1 VITLATVGGTLYA
14 GGLFHTVG
22 GAVRN
27 KLAAFDATTG
37 ALLGWN
43 PDGDGT
49 VHTLASDGTTIAA
62 GGELNSVNGL
72 DRDFLAA
79 IDTTTG
85 RATSFDAGLN
95 GSVTTLVGSGTTMY
109 VGGGFSTFEGQ
120 PRNGMAAFDTTTRQV
135 TAWAP
140 PLLDQITPF
149 AMTLDTRNVYVGGN
163 FTTVFTPRKPTPR
176 RGLAAFARS
185 TGNLTSWDPSADG
198 VVRTLTTAG
207 GLIYAGGNFQ
217 HIGLAFH
224 NGTAAIST
232 NGKPTSWDPRLDLP
246 ADVHAISVADTT
258 VYLAGDFQSASGQPR
273 VGLAAVTTANAAVLP
288 WAPNTSAQFG
298 QFAAL
303 LAAGPTVYVGGSF
316 EFLGGQPKDG
326 LAAVDAASG
335 TVASF
340 TADINPGRDVG
351 VLTIDPA
358 GVLYPGG
365 SFTDIAGSLHE
376 FLAAITP

>member
-1 VITLATVGGTLYA
+1 VARSTP

-62 GGELNSVNGL
+62 GGELNSVNGV
-72 DRDFLAA
+72 DRDFFAA

-95 GSVTTLVGSGTTMY
+95 GSVTTLVRSGTTMY

-120 PRNGMAAFDTTTRQV
+120 RRNGMAAFDNTTGQGTS
-135 TAWAP
+135 WAP
-140 PLLDQITPF
+140 PLLDQVTPF
-149 AMTLDTRNVYVGGN
+149 AMTVDRRNVYVGGN
-163 FTTVFTPRKPTPR
+163 FTTVFTSKGPASR
-176 RGLAAFARS
+176 RGLAAFTRS
-185 TGNLTSWDPSADG
+185 SGNLTSWNPSADG

-207 GLIYAGGNFQ
+207 ALIYAGGNFQ

-224 NGTAAIST
+224 NGAAAIST

-246 ADVHAISVADTT
+246 ADVHALSVVDTT
-258 VYLAGDFQSASGQPR
+258 VYLAGDFQSASGQTR
-273 VGLAAVTTANAAVLP
+273 VGPAAVTSANGAVLP

-298 QFAAL
+298 EFDAL
-303 LAAGPTVYVGGSF
+303 LVSGSTVYVGGSF
-316 EFLGGQPKDG
+316 EFIGGPPRDG

-335 TVASF
+335 ALMSF
-340 TADINPGRDVG
+340 TADINLGRDVG
-351 VLTIDPA
+351 VLAIAPA
-358 GVLYPGG
+358 GVLYPAG

-376 FLAAITP
+376 FLAALTP